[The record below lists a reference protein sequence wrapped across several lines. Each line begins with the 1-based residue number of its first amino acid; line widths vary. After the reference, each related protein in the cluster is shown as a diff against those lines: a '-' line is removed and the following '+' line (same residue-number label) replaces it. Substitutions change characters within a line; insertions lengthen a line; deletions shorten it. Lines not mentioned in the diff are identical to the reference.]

1 MTRNATIALSL
12 IVLAASPLSAQRMN
26 LAAPEEVGLSSE
38 RLQRIG
44 EVFEDY
50 AEEGRIA
57 GAVGMVLRH
66 GKLVYLDAWGMRDL
80 AAGDPMDADD
90 IFRIASMTKPVT
102 SVAVMILY
110 EEGHFFLTDP
120 DPRLG
125 SLPRPESRVG

>member
-1 MTRNATIALSL
+1 MTRNATIALGL

-26 LAAPEEVGLSSE
+26 LAAPEEVGLSSG

-66 GKLVYLDAWGMRDL
+66 GKLVYLDAWGCETSRRVIRWMQTTS
-80 AAGDPMDADD
+80 
-90 IFRIASMTKPVT
+90 FASP
-102 SVAVMILY
+102 L
-110 EEGHFFLTDP
+110 
-120 DPRLG
+120 
-125 SLPRPESRVG
+125 